1 MVGGYFILGVWEGF
15 SEEVSFEL
23 RPEGGGPSH
32 VKELEGE
39 HQEAETA
46 SAKVLGLIVSSS
58 LRIMVI
64 MNTMSLRLG
73 SRE

>member
-32 VKELEGE
+32 VEELEGE
-39 HQEAETA
+39 HRAAETA
-46 SAKVLGLIVSSS
+46 SAKVLGLIVSNS
-58 LRIMVI
+58 LLVMV
-64 MNTMSLRLG
+64 MMMMMSLGLG